1 MKYIL
6 NSIGITIFV
15 LALPTITGTASAQSG
30 LARAYCSSYMPMV
43 TQAIFFRRQ
52 GIPIQVAR
60 DVVDSSFET
69 NVDLWNWLNY
79 AVEEVYRNPDQ
90 VEAALRDG
98 SALEH
103 CIEYVRGY

>member
-1 MKYIL
+1 MKRLL
-6 NSIGITIFV
+6 NGVALIIFLV
-15 LALPTITGTASAQSG
+15 SLSTITGTASAQSG

-60 DVVDSSFET
+60 DVVDNSFET
-69 NVDLWNWLNY
+69 NVDLWNWLSY

-90 VEAALRDG
+90 VEAAIRDG

-103 CIEYVRGY
+103 CMEYVRGY